1 MEEYIKYV
9 VTFLSGGVVGTILN
23 NLISNHKNKI
33 QLMNCEYLRTILS
46 ILFFSIY

>member
-33 QLMNCEYLRTILS
+33 QLMNCEYLEDDINPHMQL
-46 ILFFSIY
+46 LQ